1 MKIGFKI
8 GNLSV
13 PLNMSYDEIFYANE
27 AFSFSKNLSLRNNT
41 FGYPGEQDLG
51 FTFVSGDSIPIFL
64 ASIISRLKDNPF
76 FGLNVYYL
84 LSVGLIGLSFFISA
98 KILGASIF
106 LSFVFSIFVSLSHH
120 NLAWTTQAPTF
131 GSSFLIPIFFSV
143 LILKLREKSSRPTF
157 LRSRTGWIS
166 WSIFLIFFGA
176 FFSYFTLYTLLL
188 IGTLIVFSLLSR
200 GDLLVLKI
208 LIRDISLIVIGFLLL
223 AIPSL
228 IKVFD
233 TVGSINYF
241 KERHPTAAFINS
253 GTPFQTVY
261 PLEDSYTWKIVDFF
275 NIPWEESWGS
285 LKGVLQSRDIF
296 HGGWSES
303 IDIFLI
309 ILLLTI
315 LFIRGK
321 NRANKIETPIS
332 ITENLR
338 YLSVLSISA
347 LLWMWGGGLG
357 TILAVTFFPTL
368 RQYSAFGIFLLI
380 FVALFLS
387 VSLTEVTSTKVKAPN
402 LFRYIS
408 FTLLLTVSLLNTL
421 TQVPPAVAGQNY
433 ERLQEIIG
441 FTNKL
446 PRDCNVL
453 QFPVVHYPWEP
464 PGNPG
469 YRMLLPGLLSKR
481 SDLKWSYGA
490 VGGTKAWLA
499 QAKFREQ
506 QNNPTNSLIQE
517 AKSSNF
523 CAILVDR
530 EAWNAFYNFKPY
542 ANYESTPRISY
553 DEFLARIPG
562 VKLQNFSD
570 GSQFALKIIK

>member
-1 MKIGFKI
+1 MKTSAVLERCRVSLTYSGQTLIFGILSFIFPVVVLIKKIGFEF
-8 GNLSV
+8 GNFSV

-27 AFSFSKNLSLRNNT
+27 AFSFSKNLSLQNNT

-51 FTFVSGDSIPIFL
+51 FTFISGDSIPIFL

-98 KILGASIF
+98 RILSASCF

-120 NLAWTTQAPTF
+120 NLAWATQAPTF
-131 GSSFLIPIFFSV
+131 GSSFLIPIFFSI
-143 LILKLREKSSRPTF
+143 LIVKLREKSSRPLM
-157 LRSRTGWIS
+157 LRSRTGWIT

-208 LIRDISLIVIGFLLL
+208 LIRDISLILIGFFLL

-233 TVGSINYF
+233 TVGGINYF

-253 GTPFQTVY
+253 GTPFQTIY
-261 PLEDSYTWKIVDFF
+261 PPEESYTWKILEFF
-275 NIPWEESWGS
+275 NIPWRESWGP
-285 LKGVLQSRDIF
+285 LKTVFQSRDIF

-303 IDIFLI
+303 IDVFLI

-315 LFIRGK
+315 LFIKAK
-321 NRANKIETPIS
+321 NRANKIETPILF
-332 ITENLR
+332 TENLR

-347 LLWMWGGGLG
+347 LLWMWAGGLG

-387 VSLTEVTSTKVKAPN
+387 VSLTEITSAKIHTSS
-402 LFRYIS
+402 LFRYVS
-408 FTLLLTVSLLNTL
+408 FTLLLCVSLLNTL

-433 ERLQEIIG
+433 DRLQEIIG

-446 PRDCNVL
+446 PRNCNVL

-499 QAKFREQ
+499 QAKFRDQ
-506 QNNPTNSLIQE
+506 QNKPNDSLIQE
-517 AKSSNF
+517 AKPSNF
-523 CAILVDR
+523 
-530 EAWNAFYNFKPY
+530 
-542 ANYESTPRISY
+542 
-553 DEFLARIPG
+553 
-562 VKLQNFSD
+562 
-570 GSQFALKIIK
+570 